1 MTDNLKS
8 GDSKGLVIFGLLVL
22 VFLIMGLA
30 AYAISGHMGIEDRFN
45 SAVGISGE
53 EEEEEEEGS
62 GFLGFNIEGN
72 QLYYLIIF
80 AALAILCAVLYLKF
94 KL

>member
-1 MTDNLKS
+1 MTDSLKS
-8 GDSKGLVIFGLLVL
+8 GDGKGLMIFGLLVL

-53 EEEEEEEGS
+53 EEEVEGS

>member
-1 MTDNLKS
+1 MMTDNLN
-8 GDSKGLVIFGLLVL
+8 GGNGKGLVIFGLLVL
-22 VFLIMGLA
+22 IFLIMGLA

-53 EEEEEEEGS
+53 ADEEEGS

-72 QLYYLIIF
+72 QPHYFIIS
-80 AALAILCAVLYLKF
+80 AALVILCAVLYLKF

>member
-8 GDSKGLVIFGLLVL
+8 GNGTGLMIFGLLVL

-30 AYAISGHMGIEDRFN
+30 TYTISGHMGIEDRFN

-53 EEEEEEEGS
+53 GEEEEGS

>member
-8 GDSKGLVIFGLLVL
+8 GDCKGLVIFGLLVL

-45 SAVGISGE
+45 SAVGISV
-53 EEEEEEEGS
+53 EEEEEEGS

-94 KL
+94 NS

>member
-1 MTDNLKS
+1 MMTDNLN
-8 GDSKGLVIFGLLVL
+8 GGNGKGLVIFGMLVL
-22 VFLIMGLA
+22 IFLIMGLA

-53 EEEEEEEGS
+53 VEEEEGS

-72 QLYYLIIF
+72 QLHYFIIS
-80 AALAILCAVLYLKF
+80 AALVILCAVLYLKF

>member
-1 MTDNLKS
+1 MTDNLK
-8 GDSKGLVIFGLLVL
+8 GGNVRGLVIFGLLVL
-22 VFLIMGLA
+22 VFLIMGLS

-45 SAVGISGE
+45 SAVGIIGE
-53 EEEEEEEGS
+53 EEEEVGS

-80 AALAILCAVLYLKF
+80 AALAVLCAVLYLKF

>member
-8 GDSKGLVIFGLLVL
+8 GDGKGLMIFGLLVL

-30 AYAISGHMGIEDRFN
+30 AYTISGHMGIEDRFN

-53 EEEEEEEGS
+53 GEEEEGS

-72 QLYYLIIF
+72 QLYYVIIF